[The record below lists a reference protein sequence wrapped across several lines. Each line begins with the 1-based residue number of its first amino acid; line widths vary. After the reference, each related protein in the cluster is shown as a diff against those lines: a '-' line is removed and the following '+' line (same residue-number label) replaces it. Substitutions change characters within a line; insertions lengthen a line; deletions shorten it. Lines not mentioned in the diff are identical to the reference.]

1 MAKATIINVTVD
13 STINTAYVTYDS
25 GSEKLYPANKM
36 PKTVQA
42 WLEAHQEPEAD
53 QEDEPVESTYAEHA
67 WTPEVIAE
75 KKAAVEKQNEEIE
88 NGTALIRVMFSNLP
102 LMPKVVKADTVEQPA
117 QLPAVIVPVQT
128 AEVIADQDER
138 ILLRWFLPTIPYMF
152 LWWFVIYAWAGV
164 TVIGKIVG
172 LAEAVRPHTHIVN
185 GIRFI
190 RAWWKQSAGF
200 RAELIQEYR
209 LTDWEVA

>member
-13 STINTAYVTYDS
+13 TTINTVYVTYDS

-42 WLEAHQEPEAD
+42 WLEAHQEPEP
-53 QEDEPVESTYAEHA
+53 ELEEEPVKSTYAEHA

-102 LMPKVVKADTVEQPA
+102 LMPKVVKADPIEQPA
-117 QLPAVIVPVQT
+117 QFPAVIAPVQT
-128 AEVIADQDER
+128 AEPVTADQDDR

-152 LWWFVIYAWAGV
+152 LWWFVMYAWAGV

-172 LAEAVRPHTHIVN
+172 LVEAVRPHIVE
-185 GIRFI
+185 GIRFV
-190 RAWWKQSAGF
+190 RAWWRQSAGF

-209 LTDWEVA
+209 LADWEVA

>member
-1 MAKATIINVTVD
+1 MAKAKVINVTVD
-13 STINTAYVTYDS
+13 TAINTAYVTYS
-25 GSEKLYPANKM
+25 TGSEKMYPANKL

-75 KKAAVEKQNEEIE
+75 KKVAVEKQNEEIE
-88 NGTALIRVMFSNLP
+88 NGTALIRVMIKNLP
-102 LMPKVVKADTVEQPA
+102 LMPKVVKAEPTEQPA
-117 QLPAVIVPVQT
+117 QLPAVIVPVQI
-128 AEVIADQDER
+128 AEAVTDQDDR
-138 ILLRWFLPTIPYMF
+138 ILLRWFLSTIPWMF
-152 LWWFVIYAWAGV
+152 LWWAVMYAWAGV

-172 LAEAVRPHTHIVN
+172 LVEAVKPHIVE

-190 RAWWKQSAGF
+190 RTWWKQSAGF

-209 LTDWEVA
+209 LADWEVA

>member
-1 MAKATIINVTVD
+1 MAKKSTIINVTVD
-13 STINTAYVTYDS
+13 TTINTAYVTYS
-25 GSEKLYPANKM
+25 TGSEKMYPANKL

-75 KKAAVEKQNEEIE
+75 KKVAVEKQNEEIE
-88 NGTALIRVMFSNLP
+88 NGTALIRVMIKNLP
-102 LMPKVVKADTVEQPA
+102 LMPKVVKAEPTEQPA
-117 QLPAVIVPVQT
+117 QLPAVIVPVQI
-128 AEVIADQDER
+128 AEAVTDQDDR
-138 ILLRWFLPTIPYMF
+138 ILLRWFLPTIPWMF
-152 LWWFVIYAWAGV
+152 LWWAVMYAWAGV

-172 LAEAVRPHTHIVN
+172 LVEAVKPHIVE

-190 RAWWKQSAGF
+190 RTWWKQSAGF

-209 LTDWEVA
+209 LADWEVA